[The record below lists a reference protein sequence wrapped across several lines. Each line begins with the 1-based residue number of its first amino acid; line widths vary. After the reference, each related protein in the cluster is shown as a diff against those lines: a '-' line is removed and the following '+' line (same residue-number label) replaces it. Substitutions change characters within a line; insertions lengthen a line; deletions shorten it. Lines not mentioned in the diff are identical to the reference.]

1 MASSG
6 WIGVDL
12 DATLAKYDGFKG
24 PTVIG
29 EPIPEMVER
38 VKSWLNKGYEVRIM
52 TARVWAPLLTDPSY
66 GTKVWSDRQQ
76 EARHARRAIEDWTE
90 LHIGKRLEVTCMKDY
105 SMWVLYDDRCRQ
117 VEPNT
122 GRLIGDI
129 GVKSQ
134 KAIYYYN
141 RKESAEAFAA
151 ICNRI
156 QFECLVGYHL
166 QEGEAAI
173 LKKIIDQA
181 TEVIPGA

>member
-29 EPIPEMVER
+29 EPIPAMVDR
-38 VKSWLNKGYEVRIM
+38 VKAWIAKGYEVRIM
-52 TARVWAPLLTDPSY
+52 TARVWAPAISDTSMHPAEY
-66 GTKVWSDRQQ
+66 GKRVA

-90 LHIGKRLEVTCMKDY
+90 LHIGKRLEVTCQKDY

-122 GRLIGDI
+122 GRLLGGI
-129 GVKSQ
+129 
-134 KAIYYYN
+134 
-141 RKESAEAFAA
+141 EEPSATA
-151 ICNRI
+151 
-156 QFECLVGYHL
+156 
-166 QEGEAAI
+166 
-173 LKKIIDQA
+173 
-181 TEVIPGA
+181 